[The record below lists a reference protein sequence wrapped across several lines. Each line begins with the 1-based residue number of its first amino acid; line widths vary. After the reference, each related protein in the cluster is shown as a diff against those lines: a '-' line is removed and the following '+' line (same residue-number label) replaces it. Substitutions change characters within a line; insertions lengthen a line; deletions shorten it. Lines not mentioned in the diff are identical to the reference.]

1 MTEKLN
7 EIVVRKTKNVEDHV
21 LDVIVL
27 FNQGIDEVILKGTGR
42 EISKAVDVYN
52 SLKDRLG
59 DGVQL
64 VNVQTGSEVRD
75 RRRISYILLR
85 LKRVY

>member
-27 FNQGIDEVILKGTGR
+27 FNQGIDEVILKGIGR

-59 DGVQL
+59 DGIQL

>member
-27 FNQGIDEVILKGTGR
+27 FNQGIDEVILKGIGR

>member
-1 MTEKLN
+1 MSQKLN
-7 EIVVRKTKNVEDHV
+7 EVIVRRSRSVEDHV
-21 LDVIVL
+21 LDIIVL
-27 FNQGIDEVILKGTGR
+27 FNQGLDEVILKGIGK

-59 DGVQL
+59 DGIQL
-64 VNVQTGSEVRD
+64 VSVQTGSEVRD
-75 RRRISYILLR
+75 RRRISYIQLR